1 MNELIEIKNLSVSY
15 DGVEAL
21 QQASLHVHAHDFI
34 GIIGPNGG
42 GKTSLIKAVLGLV
55 KPSEGEVHFHIGKHE
70 VGYLP
75 QVNQIDKQ
83 FPITVLDVVRSGQ
96 AHGLLNRFGK
106 EKQASI
112 ARAEQLL
119 HEVDALHL
127 RNKAIG
133 ELSGGQMQRVFL
145 CRALMNE
152 PKLLILD
159 EPDTYVDS
167 QFEASLYEKLRELN
181 QQMAIILISHDI
193 GTISS
198 YVKTIACVNKNLHY
212 HPSNSIT
219 SEQLAGY
226 NCPLQIVS
234 HGEVPHTVLCRHEDS
249 SPS

>member
-1 MNELIEIKNLSVSY
+1 MDTIVEIRNLSVAY
-15 DGVEAL
+15 DGVLAL
-21 QQASLHVHAHDFI
+21 QKASLSVKAPDFI

-42 GKTSLIKAVLGLV
+42 GKTSLVKAILGLV
-55 KPSEGEVHFHIGKHE
+55 KPCEGEVIFHINPKQ

-96 AHGLLNRFGK
+96 AQGLLNSFGQK
-106 EKQASI
+106 RRESI

-119 HEVDALHL
+119 EEVDALHL
-127 RNKAIG
+127 KNQAIG

-145 CRALMNE
+145 CRALMSQ
-152 PKLLILD
+152 PKLLLLD

-167 QFEASLYEKLRELN
+167 QFEASLYEKLRKLN
-181 QQMAIILISHDI
+181 KQMAILLISHDI

-198 YVKTIACVNKNLHY
+198 YIKTIACVNKNLHY
-212 HPSNSIT
+212 HESNIIS

-234 HGEVPHTVLCRHEDS
+234 HSDIPHTVLCKHN
-249 SPS
+249 